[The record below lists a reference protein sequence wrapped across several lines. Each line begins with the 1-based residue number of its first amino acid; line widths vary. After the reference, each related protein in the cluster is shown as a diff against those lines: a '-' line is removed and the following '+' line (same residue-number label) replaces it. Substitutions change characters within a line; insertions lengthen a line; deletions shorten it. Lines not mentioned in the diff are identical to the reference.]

1 MVAVDAA
8 VARDDVA
15 TLNDSAWYAAAL
27 DDAAQYAVTRHLAAD
42 DAARH
47 AIAYD
52 AITNDAVDA
61 DDGSAPAND
70 ALAHDAARHAI
81 AYDDLARHERIRS
94 ANDDANWFHAGLK
107 SRRRGQEV
115 RIGIRHTRSQY
126 KKENQEALA

>member
-1 MVAVDAA
+1 MLAWHAA
-8 VARDDVA
+8 ARDD
-15 TLNDSAWYAAAL
+15 
-27 DDAAQYAVTRHLAAD
+27 AVTN

-47 AIAYD
+47 ATAHDVARHVAADDALWYAVAYD